1 MNKTVT
7 NNNFENHKLLIMTV
21 YAPSKLNE
29 HWYRL
34 QKHFIKK
41 HTLIPYDFKII
52 TNNVDNTLFDA
63 NEVFKVNT
71 GNIGHP
77 AAIEQMLEYMR
88 EENSYDSYLILD
100 SDAFPVRTGWHNILD
115 QQMLRFNKNIAAPIR
130 YENLDIFPHPCFVY
144 MNKKGVNN
152 SKVNFNYT
160 KIKNLLGKT
169 IDEVGGAMCLVQDD
183 VLPLLRSNRINLHPL
198 AAGIYHHIFYHHA
211 AGSRWFHF
219 RLIKDYNYCNH
230 WIDNNTHDEFGEK
243 LFNALIESPE
253 SFIDKLMFGY

>member
-1 MNKTVT
+1 
-7 NNNFENHKLLIMTV
+7 
-21 YAPSKLNE
+21 
-29 HWYRL
+29 L
-34 QKHFIKK
+34 QKQFIKK

-52 TNNVDNTLFDA
+52 TNNVDSSLFDA
-63 NEVFKVNT
+63 NEVFKVNA

-88 EENSYDSYLILD
+88 EDNSYDSYLILD

-115 QQMLRFNKNIAAPIR
+115 QQMLRFDKNIAAPIR

-211 AGSRWFHF
+211 AGSRF